1 MKKTKISA
9 AIIIALALLTA
20 ITGAAVL
27 ARQSVDVYLNGQ
39 KLDLEVQPYIEN
51 DRTMVPAATFC
62 EKMGWLA
69 NWDENEKSVNFY
81 NGQYS
86 VDFVLDTDFMT
97 VFDEHDGSVT
107 EIALDAPACIDSGR
121 IMVPVRALSEAFGTT
136 VLWDE
141 ANSIVSLTNAI
152 PDTDYSNEEYDADE
166 TASGLNVNDDTY
178 QGFEDFNYSD
188 DSYDDFVT
196 DEAVTE

>member
-20 ITGAAVL
+20 ITGATVL

-107 EIALDAPACIDSGR
+107 EITLDAPACIDSGR

-141 ANSIVSLTNAI
+141 ANYIVSLTNAI

-196 DEAVTE
+196 AEAVTE